1 MFIYDKIYLSVKKDL
16 KEKNLFF
23 LKYSPYLLGIIFQHQ
38 QKLSEGAYNAETF
51 TMKWIFTWIERV
63 YWEYIEF
70 FGLTATVSK
79 NW

>member
-38 QKLSEGAYNAETF
+38 QKLSEGVYNAER
-51 TMKWIFTWIERV
+51 IQH
-63 YWEYIEF
+63 
-70 FGLTATVSK
+70 LQ
-79 NW
+79 